1 MSREGVG
8 CNLRFCPELVPRRVE
23 CLALGI
29 FQGGHERDATASF
42 PAMSSDL
49 DLPPLEDVPAEEFRA
64 LLDALKAGTLSE
76 ASAPPPH
83 AVEPLRERDV
93 QPLPQPGTELHARCL
108 RLGEEA
114 FRRGEVA
121 SVVVAG
127 GAGTRFGGA
136 VKGLVPVLGERT
148 FLDLKLADARRVG
161 ERYGRPVPVALMTSA
176 LTHAPI
182 QEWIAQAGQGDV
194 LLFKQ
199 RMLPRLTPEL
209 GLFREPDGT
218 LSLAPSG
225 HGDFFRALRVDAGPK
240 LRERGV
246 KVIYF
251 SNVDNLGA
259 TLDPVVIGL
268 HLALESQ
275 MTVEVTPRRNSA
287 TGALDV
293 GAAPMRIHG
302 QLQLVEKV
310 KPEEH
315 ATISTNNITFTLA
328 PLLDRPVP
336 LPYRVVRKKVEGQTV
351 IQLEQVTAEAS
362 SLTDAQGRPLLSVA
376 FLEVPREEPT
386 TSRFEPVKAPEDL
399 PRVAERLRPLLG

>member
-1 MSREGVG
+1 MRTQS
-8 CNLRFCPELVPRRVE
+8 NL
-23 CLALGI
+23 
-29 FQGGHERDATASF
+29 S
-42 PAMSSDL
+42 
-49 DLPPLEDVPAEEFRA
+49 DLPPLEDVPADEFRS
-64 LLDALKAGTLSE
+64 LVEQLHAGTLTE
-76 ASAPPPH
+76 AAAPPAD
-83 AVEPLRERDV
+83 AVQPLRPGDV
-93 QPLPQPGTELHARCL
+93 QPLPTRGSPLFDECK

-136 VKGLVPVLGERT
+136 VKGLVPVLGDRT
-148 FLDLKLADARRVG
+148 FLDLKLEDAKRVG

-176 LTHAPI
+176 LTDEAI
-182 QEWIAQAGQGDV
+182 REKLEAQGHRDV

-209 GLFREPDGT
+209 ELFRDEAGG

-225 HGDFFRALRVDAGPK
+225 HGDFFRALRTDAGPK

-246 KVIYF
+246 KYLYF

-268 HLALESQ
+268 HVKLGTQ
-275 MTVEVTPRRNSA
+275 MTVEVTPRRNPE
-287 TGALDV
+287 TKALDA

-310 KPEEH
+310 KAEEH
-315 ATISTNNITFTLA
+315 ATISTNNITFDLA
-328 PLLDRPVP
+328 PLLDAPVP
-336 LPYRVVRKKVEGQTV
+336 LPYRVVRKQVEGKPV
-351 IQLEQVTAEAS
+351 LQLEQVTAEAS
-362 SLTDAQGRPLLSVA
+362 SLTKEDRSPLLPVA
-376 FLEVPREEPT
+376 FIEVPREDPK
-386 TSRFEPVKAPEDL
+386 TSRFEPVKAPDDL
-399 PRVAERLRPLLG
+399 PRVAERLRPLW